1 MLIKT
6 DPRLEDIT
14 LETVP
19 FARSLISDLALDV
32 LLFQSSYRERLCD
45 AVLRESN
52 RLHRVFLQRN
62 PHFRGKV
69 HIVGY
74 SLGSLIAFELLCRQ
88 GSSLST
94 REVAVTEPQIELEES
109 LHQERVTGFGFAVED
124 FFCLGSPVGLFQ
136 MVKGR

>member
-6 DPRLEDIT
+6 DPKLEDIT
-14 LETVP
+14 LETVA

-32 LLFQSSYRERLCD
+32 LLFQSSYREKLCD

-52 RLHRVFLQRN
+52 RLYRLFLQRN
-62 PHFRGKV
+62 PHFKGKIHV
-69 HIVGY
+69 VGY

-88 GSSLST
+88 GSSIST
-94 REVAVTEPQIELEES
+94 S
-109 LHQERVTGFGFAVED
+109 GRVTGLGFTVED

>member
-1 MLIKT
+1 MLTGT
-6 DPRLEDIT
+6 DPRLDDIT
-14 LETVP
+14 LESVP

-32 LLFQSSYRERLCD
+32 LLFQSSYREQLCD

-52 RLHRVFLQRN
+52 QAHRVFLQRN
-62 PHFRGKV
+62 PSFRGKV
-69 HIVGY
+69 HVVGY

-88 GSSLST
+88 GPKIAIG
-94 REVAVTEPQIELEES
+94 EVATTESPIKLQDTPN
-109 LHQERVTGFGFAVED
+109 QDRVKGFDFEVAD